1 MLAALVPL
9 FNGEMEVCAYSIFAQ
24 RENYLL
30 NPKLLGPGFLD
41 TASTILGLEI
51 VNSMGIG
58 TLAGNKEVFI
68 EVNNISLFSD
78 IEGSCTAPT
87 EKIVLLIDY
96 KINPESAYVKRIKE
110 LQEKGYRFA
119 IRKLKIEQF
128 EEYKAILKLMD
139 YILLDHK
146 KIKINVAKV
155 YFGSVYPNI
164 KLCAINVDSKED
176 FNKLTE
182 NGGYYLYE
190 GDFFHTPFIKEV
202 EEITPLK
209 TNYIELLN
217 IVNAP
222 DFDLTSAADIISK
235 DTALVI
241 SLLGIVNR
249 MSRNSEIT
257 SVRNA
262 AAMLGQREL
271 KRWIN
276 TAVTKEIC
284 SDKPNEITRLSLLRA
299 KFAEN
304 VAPYFSLKG
313 AADELFLMG
322 LFSVLD
328 VILDKSME
336 EALKFVKVS
345 QNINDALL
353 NGSGEFAEI
362 LNFIIKYEE
371 ADWGT
376 VSRIMM
382 LKEISTTDIYEAY
395 INSLSWYRDMF
406 L

>member
-30 NPKLLGPGFLD
+30 NPKLLGPGSLD

-51 VNSMGIG
+51 INSMGIG
-58 TLAGNKEVFI
+58 TLAGNKEVFV

-78 IEGSCTAPT
+78 IEGVCMAPM

-110 LQEKGYRFA
+110 LKEKGYRFA

-128 EEYKAILKLMD
+128 EEYKVILKLMD

-155 YFGSVYPNI
+155 YFESVYPNI

-176 FNKLTE
+176 FHRLTE
-182 NGGYYLYE
+182 NEGYYLYE
-190 GDFFHTPFIKEV
+190 GDFFHTPFIKEMA
-202 EEITPLK
+202 EITPLK

-217 IVNAP
+217 LVNAP

-241 SLLGIVNR
+241 SLLEIVNR

-304 VAPYFSLKG
+304 IAQCFHLKG
-313 AADELFLMG
+313 VADELFLMG

-328 VILDKSME
+328 VILDTSME
-336 EALKFVKVS
+336 EALRLVKVS
-345 QNINDALL
+345 KNINDALL
-353 NGSGEFAEI
+353 SGSGEFAEV

-371 ADWGT
+371 ADWGAI
-376 VSRIMM
+376 SRIMM
-382 LKEISTTDIYEAY
+382 LKNISTTNIFEAY

>member
-9 FNGEMEVCAYSIFAQ
+9 FNGSMDVCAYSIFAQ

-30 NPKLLGPGFLD
+30 NPKLLGPGSLD
-41 TASTILGLEI
+41 TASAILGI
-51 VNSMGIG
+51 DIINSMGIG

-78 IEGSCTAPT
+78 IEESCHAPAS
-87 EKIVLLIDY
+87 KIVLLIDY
-96 KINPESAYVKRIKE
+96 KINPESVYVKRIKE
-110 LQEKGYRFA
+110 LKEEGYRFA

-128 EEYKAILKLMD
+128 EEYRDILSLMD

-146 KIKINVAKV
+146 KIKIAVAKV
-155 YFGSVYPNI
+155 YFSSVYPNI

-176 FNKLTE
+176 FIRITE

-190 GDFFHTPFIKEV
+190 GDFFHTPFLKEEKEV
-202 EEITPLK
+202 APLK
-209 TNYIELLN
+209 INYIELLN
-217 IVNAP
+217 VVNDV
-222 DFDLTSAADIISK
+222 DFDLSDAADVISK

-241 SLLGIVNR
+241 SLLEIVNR
-249 MSRNSEIT
+249 MSRNSEIK

-262 AAMLGQREL
+262 VAMLGQRDL

-276 TAVTKEIC
+276 TAVTRELC
-284 SDKPNEITRLSLLRA
+284 TDMPNEVTRLSLLRA

-304 VAPYFSLKG
+304 LSNSFGLTDYS
-313 AADELFLMG
+313 EEIFLMG
-322 LFSVLD
+322 LFSILD
-328 VILDKSME
+328 VILDRPME
-336 EALKFVKVS
+336 EALNLVKVS
-345 QNINDALL
+345 KNINEALIY
-353 NGSGEFAEI
+353 GKGDFAEL

-371 ADWGT
+371 ADWSN

-382 LKEISTTDIYEAY
+382 LLNIDTNSVYKAY
-395 INSLSWYRDMF
+395 IDSLTWYRDMF

>member
-9 FNGEMEVCAYSIFAQ
+9 FNGNMDVCAYSIFAQ

-30 NPKLLGPGFLD
+30 NPRLLGPGSLD
-41 TASTILGLEI
+41 TASAILGI
-51 VNSMGIG
+51 NIINSMGIG

-78 IEGSCTAPT
+78 IEGSCHAPA

-96 KINPESAYVKRIKE
+96 KIHPESIYVKRINE
-110 LQEKGYRFA
+110 LKEKGYRFA

-128 EEYKAILKLMD
+128 EEYKPILNLMD
-139 YILLDHK
+139 FILLDHK
-146 KIKINVAKV
+146 KIKISVAKV

-176 FNKLTE
+176 FNRITE

-190 GDFFHTPFIKEV
+190 GDFFHTPFIKEEKEV
-202 EEITPLK
+202 APLK
-209 TNYIELLN
+209 INYIELLN
-217 IVNAP
+217 VVNDV
-222 DFDLTSAADIISK
+222 DFDLTKAADVISK

-241 SLLGIVNR
+241 SLLGIANR

-262 AAMLGQREL
+262 VAMIGQRDL

-276 TAVTKEIC
+276 TAVTREIC
-284 SDKPNEITRLSLLRA
+284 ADKPNEVTRLSLLRA
-299 KFAEN
+299 KFSEN
-304 VAPYFSLKG
+304 LSG
-313 AADELFLMG
+313 AFGLATYSEEIFLMG

-328 VILDKSME
+328 VILDTPME
-336 EALKFVKVS
+336 NALKLVKVS
-345 QNINDALL
+345 KNINEALL
-353 NGSGEFAEI
+353 NGKGEFAEL

-371 ADWGT
+371 ADWFS
-376 VSRIMM
+376 VSRMMM
-382 LKEISTTDIYEAY
+382 LLNIDTDTVYQAY
-395 INSLSWYRDMF
+395 IDALTWYRDMF

>member
-9 FNGEMEVCAYSIFAQ
+9 FNGNMDVCAYSIFAQ

-30 NPKLLGPGFLD
+30 NPRLLGPGSLD
-41 TASTILGLEI
+41 TASAILGI
-51 VNSMGIG
+51 DIINSMGIG

-78 IEGSCTAPT
+78 IEGSCHAPA

-96 KINPESAYVKRIKE
+96 KIHPESIYVKRINE
-110 LQEKGYRFA
+110 LKEKGYRFA

-128 EEYKAILKLMD
+128 EEYKPILNLMD
-139 YILLDHK
+139 FILLDHK
-146 KIKINVAKV
+146 KIKISVAKV

-176 FNKLTE
+176 FNRITE

-190 GDFFHTPFIKEV
+190 GDFFHTPFIKEEKEV
-202 EEITPLK
+202 APLK
-209 TNYIELLN
+209 INYIELLN
-217 IVNAP
+217 VVNDV
-222 DFDLTSAADIISK
+222 DFDLTKAADVISK

-241 SLLGIVNR
+241 SILGIANR

-262 AAMLGQREL
+262 VAMIGQRDL

-276 TAVTKEIC
+276 TAVTREIC
-284 SDKPNEITRLSLLRA
+284 ADKPNEVTRLSLLRA
-299 KFAEN
+299 KFSEN
-304 VAPYFSLKG
+304 LSG
-313 AADELFLMG
+313 AFGLATYSEEIFLMG

-328 VILDKSME
+328 VILDTPME
-336 EALKFVKVS
+336 NALKLVKVS
-345 QNINDALL
+345 KNINEALL
-353 NGSGEFAEI
+353 NGKGEFAEL

-371 ADWGT
+371 ADWFS
-376 VSRIMM
+376 VSRMMM
-382 LKEISTTDIYEAY
+382 LLNIDTDTVYQAY
-395 INSLSWYRDMF
+395 IDALTWYRDMF